1 MELKQLSFQNII
13 PAIILRVLRHHDE
26 TLADPTVGQSVG
38 PSPGP
43 GLQNMN
49 HTTKTFDYKSYL
61 HTTLYTNRHIL
72 SSETKENMP
81 DFMLLSYFYVGLTNL
96 VKNIGCQTNNND
108 LEFWAEARMA
118 CYTS

>member
-1 MELKQLSFQNII
+1 
-13 PAIILRVLRHHDE
+13 
-26 TLADPTVGQSVG
+26 
-38 PSPGP
+38 
-43 GLQNMN
+43 
-49 HTTKTFDYKSYL
+49 
-61 HTTLYTNRHIL
+61 
-72 SSETKENMP
+72 MP